1 MNILYLTH
9 LLNALI
15 MIAVPIALSAY
26 LVRRF
31 KTGWRLVWVGAL
43 TFILSQVGHIPFNI
57 ALNRLLD
64 SGILPQLPE
73 PYNLVFISLVFG
85 LSAGIWEETAR
96 YVAYRWPARNAR
108 TWGQGLVLGSGH
120 GGVESII
127 LGFLVLF
134 TFIQMIA
141 IKGADL
147 SQLVPA
153 DQLALAQAQVDLYWS
168 LPWYDTLLGAVER
181 LFTLCFHLSASVLVL
196 QCFTRR
202 QIRWLFIAIAWH
214 ALLDAVAVFS
224 VSTWGPYLTEGLIGI
239 AALVSIGIIFI
250 LKDKNPETEDADDQ
264 PKPQVHDADWLA
276 GLPETEIDPENLE
289 ETRYN

>member
-1 MNILYLTH
+1 MNFLFLTH

-31 KTGWRLVWVGAL
+31 KTGWRLVWIGAL

-57 ALNRLLD
+57 GLNRLLE
-64 SGILPQLPE
+64 SGILPRLPE
-73 PYNLVFISLVFG
+73 PYNLVFISIVFG

-96 YVAYRWPARNAR
+96 YIAYRWPARNAR
-108 TWGQGLVLGSGH
+108 TWGQALVLGSGH

-127 LGFLVLF
+127 LGILVLF
-134 TFIQMIA
+134 TFIQMVA
-141 IKGADL
+141 IKNVDL

-153 DQLALAQAQVDLYWS
+153 EQLALAQNQVNVYWS
-168 LPWYDTLLGAVER
+168 LPWYDSLLGAVER
-181 LFTLCFHLSASVLVL
+181 FFALCFHLSASVLVL

-239 AALVSIGIIFI
+239 AALVSIGIIFL
-250 LKDKNPETEDADDQ
+250 LKDKHTDIGDADSQ
-264 PKPQVHDADWLA
+264 PEPQVHDADWLA

>member
-1 MNILYLTH
+1 
-9 LLNALI
+9 
-15 MIAVPIALSAY
+15 
-26 LVRRF
+26 
-31 KTGWRLVWVGAL
+31 
-43 TFILSQVGHIPFNI
+43 
-57 ALNRLLD
+57 
-64 SGILPQLPE
+64 
-73 PYNLVFISLVFG
+73 
-85 LSAGIWEETAR
+85 
-96 YVAYRWPARNAR
+96 
-108 TWGQGLVLGSGH
+108 
-120 GGVESII
+120 
-127 LGFLVLF
+127 
-134 TFIQMIA
+134 MIA
-141 IKGADL
+141 IKNADL

-239 AALVSIGIIFI
+239 AALVSIGIIFL
-250 LKDKNPETEDADDQ
+250 LKDKHTDTEDADYQ
-264 PKPQVHDADWLA
+264 LKPQVYDADWLA